1 MDFSNFYT
9 LVLTIAIIVLLLLLG
24 YMGWLMS
31 KQKSTDEFPKL
42 RTSCPDFWKV
52 EPGDNGKVFCIRP
65 VKDPNGPDALN
76 DGNKDGAKTN
86 DVLFANAK
94 GVKSDKT
101 GFDTTD
107 AGWASA
113 GNAVCGK
120 QKWANANGITWD
132 TVTNANFC

>member
-9 LVLTIAIIVLLLLLG
+9 LVLTIAIIVLILLLG
-24 YMGWLMS
+24 YMGWLLS
-31 KQKSTDEFPKL
+31 KQKTVDEFPKL
-42 RTSCPDFWKV
+42 RTSCPDFWRV
-52 EPGDNGKVFCIRP
+52 EQGDNGKVFCIQP
-65 VKDPNGPDALN
+65 SS
-76 DGNKDGAKTN
+76 
-86 DVLFANAK
+86 ANAINK
-94 GVKSDKT
+94 GTGDDVFKGASGVDATKN

-107 AGWASA
+107 IGWASA

>member
-9 LVLTIAIIVLLLLLG
+9 LVLTIAIIILILLLG

-31 KQKSTDEFPKL
+31 KQKTVDEFPKL

-52 EPGDNGKVFCIRP
+52 EPGDNGKVFCVRP
-65 VKDPNGPDALN
+65 TAEGAINAGTGDIFASGASGVDA
-76 DGNKDGAKTN
+76 NKTK
-86 DVLFANAK
+86 
-94 GVKSDKT
+94 
-101 GFDTTD
+101 FDTTD
-107 AGWASA
+107 VGWASA

-132 TVTNANFC
+132 TVSNANFC

>member
-9 LVLTIAIIVLLLLLG
+9 LVLTIAIIVLILLLG
-24 YMGWLMS
+24 YMGWLLS
-31 KQKSTDEFPKL
+31 KQKTTDEFPKL

-52 EPGDNGKVFCIRP
+52 DPGDNGKVFCIRP
-65 VKDPNGPDALN
+65 EGTDALN
-76 DGNKDGAKTN
+76 NGGTKTN
-86 DVLFANAK
+86 TELFEKAS
-94 GVKSDKT
+94 GVDTTKN

-107 AGWASA
+107 VGWASA

-120 QKWANANGITWD
+120 QKWANANKITWD